1 MRNYELRKSPY
12 NQEFDSH
19 LETPMSWWLTI
30 KDKYDYL
37 PALAIM
43 VFSITLH
50 SAGCERIFST
60 LGWLYEDEV
69 HEMINDS
76 TFLQFEEK
84 EDEIDNRRNIPIS
97 EIPNHKVRVLI
108 IEEMFNLKNAVKCL
122 NNDGENLD
130 DSDIND
136 DVNETDGEDELDD
149 SENVEMES
157 NYDVEELI
165 QQYSLDNELK
175 RRHFIINFILK
186 IVFFSHAYNFFDN
199 NMLKIVLH
207 FL

>member
-43 VFSITLH
+43 VFSITPHRLLKIEAMAKIR
-50 SAGCERIFST
+50 SFYISNIKNELAYVGQQYT
-60 LGWLYEDEV
+60 EDKV

-84 EDEIDNRRNIPIS
+84 EDEINNRRNIPIS
-97 EIPNHKVRVLI
+97 EIPNHK
-108 IEEMFNLKNAVKCL
+108 
-122 NNDGENLD
+122 
-130 DSDIND
+130 
-136 DVNETDGEDELDD
+136 TEDKLDD

-165 QQYSLDNELK
+165 QQYSLDNELEGDT
-175 RRHFIINFILK
+175 L
-186 IVFFSHAYNFFDN
+186 
-199 NMLKIVLH
+199 
-207 FL
+207 